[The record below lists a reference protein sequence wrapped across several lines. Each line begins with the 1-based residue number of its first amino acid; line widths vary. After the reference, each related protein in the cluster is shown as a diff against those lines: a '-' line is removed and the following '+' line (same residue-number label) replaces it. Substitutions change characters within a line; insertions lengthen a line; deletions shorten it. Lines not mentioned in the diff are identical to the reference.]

1 MQLSE
6 KQRTFCEFF
15 FAFLRS
21 ILNFKYF
28 PKKHNPHSWC
38 ISGNTSS
45 EKYGEIN
52 VWKAVLQRTLRQTAK
67 QICQNT
73 VPIWMAAPLQYSL
86 ITVKVVVMEK
96 VSFSDIK
103 IPKAI
108 C

>member
-1 MQLSE
+1 MQLSQ
-6 KQRTFCEFF
+6 KQTTFSQFLS
-15 FAFLRS
+15 AFLKS
-21 ILNFKYF
+21 ILKFNPL
-28 PKKHNPHSWC
+28 PKKDNPHSWC